1 MLEPERLQANLESV
15 KARIAAAAQQAG
27 RAPQDVSLVVVTKG
41 HPAETLRS
49 LQALG
54 IRHVGESYAQEGRA
68 KQKEL
73 ASLEG
78 LHWHMIGHVQSRKAE
93 QVAKHFDLV
102 HAVDSLR
109 LAARLDRCAAQA
121 GKLLPILL
129 EVNVS
134 GEASKYG
141 WPAADERSFQAAI
154 PDLEKI
160 LQLQHVLVRGLMS
173 MAPLTQNPAEARPH
187 FAHTRTL
194 RDELKTRFPQGD
206 WSQLSM
212 GMSADFEAA
221 ILEGASLVRIGTA
234 VLGPRPY

>member
-1 MLEPERLQANLESV
+1 MLEPERLQANFESV

-78 LHWHMIGHVQSRKAE
+78 LHWHMIGHVQSRRAE

-109 LAARLDRCAAQA
+109 LAARLDRCAT
-121 GKLLPILL
+121 
-129 EVNVS
+129 
-134 GEASKYG
+134 
-141 WPAADERSFQAAI
+141 WPHNWGATC
-154 PDLEKI
+154 
-160 LQLQHVLVRGLMS
+160 
-173 MAPLTQNPAEARPH
+173 APSSTLTQTAPRRLDCAFRPSPAFCSCICRW
-187 FAHTRTL
+187 R
-194 RDELKTRFPQGD
+194 
-206 WSQLSM
+206 
-212 GMSADFEAA
+212 
-221 ILEGASLVRIGTA
+221 
-234 VLGPRPY
+234 